1 MKKRNFI
8 ITLLAIALTFGMAS
22 CNKIEKTIIGT
33 WVSGNTTILE
43 GESEASDF
51 DDMTWTFKEDK
62 TVIASATEEGETFN
76 LSGTYSIDG
85 DKLNMVFEQVMGPA
99 TSKTVF
105 DMDVTKNSKT
115 SLTLTGTMT
124 SKMSMQ
130 GVEEETVQGK
140 LKTTLTKK

>member
-22 CNKIEKTIIGT
+22 CNKMEKIIVGT
-33 WVSGNTTILE
+33 WVSSNTTVIE
-43 GESEASDF
+43 GEAESADIDGTE
-51 DDMTWTFKEDK
+51 WTFKDDE
-62 TVIASATEEGETFN
+62 TVTASVTDEGETIT

-85 DKLNMVFEQVMGPA
+85 DKLNMVFEQSMGPVSA
-99 TSKTVF
+99 KTNF

-124 SKMSMQ
+124 STISGGGMNESDQIKI
-130 GVEEETVQGK
+130 
-140 LKTTLTKK
+140 KTTFTKK

>member
-33 WVSGNTTILE
+33 WVCGNTTILE

-51 DDMTWTFKEDK
+51 DGTTFTFNNDK
-62 TVIASATEEGETFN
+62 TVIASATEDGETFSLN
-76 LSGTYSIDG
+76 GTYSIDG
-85 DKLNMVFEQVMGPA
+85 DKLNMVFELAEGPV

-115 SLTLTGTMT
+115 SLTLTGTTT
-124 SKMSMQ
+124 STMSMQ
-130 GVEEETVQGK
+130 GMEETVKGK
-140 LKTTLTKK
+140 IKTTLTKK

>member
-33 WVSGNTTILE
+33 WVTGNTTILE

-51 DDMTWTFKEDK
+51 DGTIFTFNNDK
-62 TVIASATEEGETFN
+62 TVIASATEEGETFTIN
-76 LSGTYSIDG
+76 GTYSIDG
-85 DKLNMVFEQVMGPA
+85 DKLNMVFELAMGPA

-115 SLTLTGTMT
+115 SLTLTGTTT
-124 SKMSMQ
+124 STMSMQ
-130 GVEEETVQGK
+130 GMEETEQSK
-140 LKTTLTKK
+140 IKTTLTKK

>member
-43 GESEASDF
+43 GEAEAADF

-62 TVIASATEEGETFN
+62 TVIASATEEGETFTLN
-76 LSGTYSIDG
+76 GTYSIDG
-85 DKLNMVFEQVMGPA
+85 DKLNMVFEQAMGPVSA
-99 TSKTVF
+99 KVNF

-115 SLTLTGTMT
+115 SLTLSGSMT
-124 SKMSMQ
+124 T
-130 GVEEETVQGK
+130 TVSGGGMNESDLVK

>member
-33 WVSGNTTILE
+33 WVTGNTTILE
-43 GESEASDF
+43 GEIDASDF
-51 DDMTWTFKEDK
+51 DGTTFTFNNDK
-62 TVIASATEEGETFN
+62 TVIASATEDGETFSLN
-76 LSGTYSIDG
+76 GTYSIDG
-85 DKLNMVFEQVMGPA
+85 DKLNMVFEQAMGPA

-115 SLTLTGTMT
+115 SLTLTGTTT
-124 SKMSMQ
+124 STMSMQ
-130 GVEEETVQGK
+130 GMEETVK
-140 LKTTLTKK
+140 SKIKTTLTKK

>member
-33 WVSGNTTILE
+33 WVTGNTTILE

-51 DDMTWTFKEDK
+51 DGTTFTFNNDK
-62 TVIASATEEGETFN
+62 TVIASATEEGETFTIN
-76 LSGTYSIDG
+76 GTYSIDG
-85 DKLNMVFEQVMGPA
+85 DKLNMVFELAMGPA

-115 SLTLTGTMT
+115 SLTLTGTTT
-124 SKMSMQ
+124 STMSMQ
-130 GVEEETVQGK
+130 GMEETEQSK
-140 LKTTLTKK
+140 IKTTLTKK